1 MGLFEEQ
8 IKQRKISDQEI
19 FGDSFVKVAGV
30 VLGER
35 AAGMVHVSHLDSK
48 RAIDDI
54 LKYYRHKPATI
65 PDAIGS
71 FDGQLEYALRPHGI
85 MRRNITLSG
94 RWYRDSFGPILGFD
108 KETEVPVAL
117 LPRAISGYYFID
129 RTTGRKVGVNAKTAE
144 RFKTEALCFYRPLP
158 SRKLT
163 FKDLLLY
170 LKGCI
175 APGNITLMALATL
188 AVTLIGLIAPKLSKV
203 LTGPV
208 LESGDYRMLI
218 GIAVFLVA
226 AAISKLLIGVF
237 KDLVLSRLSTKT
249 SVAVEAAVM
258 MRLMTLPAPF
268 FRKYGSGNLSKRASA
283 VSGLCTVFLSTILS
297 SGLTA
302 LMSVIYLSQ
311 IADFAPALVVPSVA
325 IILLTVTITA
335 VTSVM
340 QVRIAR
346 KQMDAEARESG
357 LSYAFVTGVQKIK
370 LSGAEKRA
378 YAKWSDVYSEGA
390 SYRYNPPLLLK
401 TGNALTTAIS
411 LLGTILLFYVAAKSG
426 LGVSDYF
433 AFNVSYGL
441 VMGAFSSLSTVAIG
455 MAGLQPIFELAD
467 PILNE
472 EPETTEERTVV
483 TGISGAIELNRVF
496 FRYEEDMPYVINDL
510 SIKINPGENVAVDGK
525 TGCGKSTLM
534 RLLLG
539 FEQPERGDIY
549 YDGKDL
555 RKLDLKSLRSR
566 IGVVMQNSGL
576 LTGSIYENI
585 TVSAPGLSLDDAWKA
600 AELAGIA
607 DDIRR
612 MPMGMM
618 TLVSEGQG
626 GFSGGQKQRLMIAR
640 ALAHKPRILLF
651 DEATSAL
658 DNKTQKQ
665 VSDALD
671 GLKCTRIVIAHRL
684 STIKNCNRIIV
695 LEGGKIIEDGTYAEL
710 LAADGFFADLV
721 RRQRPDAD

>member
-8 IKQRKISDQEI
+8 IKQRKISDQDI
-19 FGDSFVKVAGV
+19 FGESFVKVAGI

-35 AAGMVHVSHLDSK
+35 AAGLVHVSHLESR

-54 LKYYRHKPATI
+54 LKYYKHKPVTI
-65 PDAIGS
+65 PDEIDT

-85 MRRNITLSG
+85 MRRNIELNG
-94 RWYRDSFGPILGFD
+94 HWYKDSFGPILGFD
-108 KETEVPVAL
+108 KETGTPVAL

-129 RTTGRKVGVNAKTAE
+129 RNTGKRVNVNSRTASAF
-144 RFKTEALCFYRPLP
+144 RTDALCFYRPLP

-163 FKDLLLY
+163 FKDLIVY
-170 LKGCI
+170 MKGCI
-175 APGNITLMALATL
+175 APGNITLMALTTL
-188 AVTLIGLIAPKLSKV
+188 AVVLIGLIGPKLSRV

-208 LESGDYRMLI
+208 LESGDVQMLI
-218 GIAVFLVA
+218 GIAVFLIA
-226 AAISKLLIGVF
+226 TAISRLLMEVF
-237 KDLVLSRLSTKT
+237 KELVLNRLSTKT

-268 FRKYGSGNLSKRASA
+268 FRRFGSGNLARRASA
-283 VSGLCTVFLSTILS
+283 VSSLCTMFLSTVLS

-302 LMSVIYLSQ
+302 VMSVIYLSQ
-311 IADFAPALVVPSVA
+311 IADFAPTLVVPSVA
-325 IILLTVTITA
+325 IILLTVA
-335 VTSVM
+335 VTVVSSVM

-357 LSYAFVTGVQKIK
+357 LSYAFVSGVQKIK
-370 LSGAEKRA
+370 LAGAEKRA

-390 SYRYNPPLLLK
+390 SYKYNPPLLLK
-401 TGNALTTAIS
+401 IGDVVVTAIS
-411 LLGTILLFYVAAKSG
+411 LLGTILLYYVAAKSN

-441 VMGAFSSLSTVAIG
+441 VMGAFSSMSTVALG
-455 MAGLQPIFELAD
+455 MAALHPIFELAE

-472 EPETTEERTVV
+472 EPETMEDRTVV
-483 TGISGAIELNRVF
+483 TGISGSIELNHVF
-496 FRYEEDMPYVINDL
+496 FRYGEDMPYVINDL
-510 SIKINPGENVAVDGK
+510 SLKIAPGEYVAVVGK

-539 FEQPERGDIY
+539 FEKPEKGDIS
-549 YDGKDL
+549 YDGRLL

-576 LTGSIYENI
+576 LTGSLYDNI
-585 TVSAPGLSLDDAWKA
+585 AVSAPGLSMDDAWDA
-600 AELAGIA
+600 AAKAGIA
-607 DDIRR
+607 DDIKQ
-612 MPMGMM
+612 MPMGMG

-640 ALAHKPRILLF
+640 ALAPKPKILMF

-671 GLKCTRIVIAHRL
+671 SLKCTRIVIAHRL

-695 LEGGKIIEDGTYAEL
+695 LDGGRIVEDGTFDELVAAE
-710 LAADGFFADLV
+710 GFFADLV
-721 RRQRPDAD
+721 KRQRPDA

>member
-19 FGDSFVKVAGV
+19 FGESFVKVAGV

-35 AAGMVHVSHLDSK
+35 AAGMVHVSHLDSR

-54 LKYYRHKPATI
+54 LKYYRHKPASI
-65 PDAIGS
+65 PDGIET

-85 MRRNITLSG
+85 MRRNIVLSG
-94 RWYRDSFGPILGFD
+94 RWYRDSFGPVLGFLKD
-108 KETEVPVAL
+108 TDMPVAL

-129 RTTGRKVGVNAKTAE
+129 RTTGKKVGVNAKTAQ
-144 RFKTEALCFYRPLP
+144 RFKEDALCFYRPLP

-163 FKDLLLY
+163 FKDLLVY
-170 LKGCI
+170 MKGCI
-175 APGNITLMALATL
+175 APGNITLMAMTTL
-188 AVTLIGLIAPKLSKV
+188 SVTLIGLIAPKLSKV

-208 LESGDYRMLI
+208 LESGDIRMLA

-226 AAISKLLIGVF
+226 TVVSKLLIGVF
-237 KDLVLSRLSTKT
+237 KDLVLGRLSTKT

-268 FRKYGSGNLSKRASA
+268 FRKYGSGNLARRASA
-283 VSGLCTVFLSTILS
+283 VSGLCNVFLSTLLS

-311 IADFAPALVVPSVA
+311 IADFAPALVAPSVV
-325 IILLTVTITA
+325 IILLTVT
-335 VTSVM
+335 VTVVSSVM
-340 QVRIAR
+340 QVRISR
-346 KQMDAEARESG
+346 KQMEAEARESG
-357 LSYAFVTGVQKIK
+357 LSYAFVSGVQKIK
-370 LSGAEKRA
+370 LAGAEKRA

-390 SYRYNPPLLLK
+390 SYKYNPPLLLK
-401 TGNALTTAIS
+401 TGTAVTTAIP

-426 LGVSDYF
+426 LGVSDYY

-441 VMGAFSSLSTVAIG
+441 VMGAFSSMSTVAVG
-455 MAGLQPIFELAD
+455 MAALHPILELAE

-472 EPETTEERTVV
+472 EPETTEERKVV
-483 TGISGAIELNRVF
+483 AGLSGAIELNHVH
-496 FRYEEDMPYVINDL
+496 FRYQDDMPFVINDL
-510 SIKINPGENVAVDGK
+510 SMKIKPGEYVAVVGK
-525 TGCGKSTLM
+525 TGCGKSTLL

-539 FEQPERGDIY
+539 FEKPERGDIF
-549 YDGKDL
+549 YDGKDM

-566 IGVVMQNSGL
+566 IGVVLQNGGL
-576 LTGSIYENI
+576 LTGSIYDNI
-585 TVSAPGLSLDDAWKA
+585 AVSAPGLSLDEAWEA
-600 AELAGIA
+600 AALAGIA
-607 DDIRR
+607 DDIRQ

-618 TLVSEGQG
+618 TFVSEGQG

-640 ALAHKPRILLF
+640 ALAHKPRILMF

-695 LEGGKIIEDGTYAEL
+695 LDGGKIIEDGTYEE
-710 LAADGFFADLV
+710 LAAAGGFFADLV

>member
-8 IKQRKISDQEI
+8 IKQRKISDQDI
-19 FGDSFVKVAGV
+19 FGESFVKVAGI

-35 AAGMVHVSHLDSK
+35 AAGLVHVSHLESR

-54 LKYYRHKPATI
+54 LKYYKHKPVAI
-65 PDAIGS
+65 PDEIDT

-85 MRRNITLSG
+85 MRRNIELNG
-94 RWYRDSFGPILGFD
+94 RWYKDSFGPILGFD
-108 KETEVPVAL
+108 KETGTPVAL

-129 RTTGRKVGVNAKTAE
+129 RNTGKRVNVNSRTASAF
-144 RFKTEALCFYRPLP
+144 RTDALCFYRPLP

-163 FKDLLLY
+163 FKDLLVY
-170 LKGCI
+170 IKGCI
-175 APGNITLMALATL
+175 APGNITLMALTTL
-188 AVTLIGLIAPKLSKV
+188 AVVLIGLIGPKLSRV

-208 LESGDYRMLI
+208 LESGDVQMLI
-218 GIAVFLVA
+218 GIAVFLIA
-226 AAISKLLIGVF
+226 TAISRLLMEVF
-237 KDLVLSRLSTKT
+237 KELVLNRLSTKT

-268 FRKYGSGNLSKRASA
+268 FRRFGSGNLARRASA
-283 VSGLCTVFLSTILS
+283 VSSLCTMFLSTVLS

-302 LMSVIYLSQ
+302 VMSVIYLSQ
-311 IADFAPALVVPSVA
+311 IADFAPTLVVPSVA
-325 IILLTVTITA
+325 IILLTVA
-335 VTSVM
+335 VTVVSSVM

-357 LSYAFVTGVQKIK
+357 LSYAFVSGVQKIK
-370 LSGAEKRA
+370 LAGAEKRA

-390 SYRYNPPLLLK
+390 SYKYNPPLLLK
-401 TGNALTTAIS
+401 IGNVVVTAIS
-411 LLGTILLFYVAAKSG
+411 LLGTILLYYVAAKSN

-441 VMGAFSSLSTVAIG
+441 VMGAFSSMSTVALG
-455 MAGLQPIFELAD
+455 MAALHPIFELAE

-472 EPETTEERTVV
+472 EPETMEDRTVV
-483 TGISGAIELNRVF
+483 TGISGSIELNHVF
-496 FRYEEDMPYVINDL
+496 FRYGEDMPYVINDL
-510 SIKINPGENVAVDGK
+510 SLKIAPGEYVAVVGK

-539 FEQPERGDIY
+539 FEKPEKGDIS
-549 YDGKDL
+549 YDGRLL

-576 LTGSIYENI
+576 LTGSLYDNI
-585 TVSAPGLSLDDAWKA
+585 AVSAPGLSMDDAWDA
-600 AELAGIA
+600 AAKAGIA
-607 DDIRR
+607 DDIKQ
-612 MPMGMM
+612 MPMGMG

-640 ALAHKPRILLF
+640 ALAPKPKILMF

-671 GLKCTRIVIAHRL
+671 SLKCTRIVIAHRL

-695 LEGGKIIEDGTYAEL
+695 LDGGRIVEDGTFDELVAAE
-710 LAADGFFADLV
+710 GFFADLV
-721 RRQRPDAD
+721 KRQRPDAQ